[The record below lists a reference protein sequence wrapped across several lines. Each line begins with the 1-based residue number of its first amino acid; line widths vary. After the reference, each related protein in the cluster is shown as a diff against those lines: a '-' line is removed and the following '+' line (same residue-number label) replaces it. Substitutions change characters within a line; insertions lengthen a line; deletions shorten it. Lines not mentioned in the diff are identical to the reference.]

1 MAEPVKRSLVG
12 ARACGDGLA
21 FVFNLQTSVLVF
33 LRHTSVAMCHRKLT
47 RHATYADQPG
57 RYAVQPL
64 RYPPAGARCASPCNS
79 PTCRV
84 AAIRTIHGETT
95 NKHPQ
100 VSTPRQARFRHN
112 LRRWHPSPSCSASLV
127 KQYKSPKQGVRQ
139 AFDECTPRKQK
150 WGKEKLVRPSRTTL
164 RSPRPHRRNET
175 IEGMNK
181 GDTQGAH
188 IGAGAVAPA
197 THRKRAPNTDH
208 TLP

>member
-1 MAEPVKRSLVG
+1 VLHDVDTRHVGRPQPHCQSLRRRLRSRRSSANHWPHLSSALLWERGRV
-12 ARACGDGLA
+12 ATDWPSSS
-21 FVFNLQTSVLVF
+21 TSRPASSSSCATPPSRCV
-33 LRHTSVAMCHRKLT
+33 TGNWA

-100 VSTPRQARFRHN
+100 VSTPRQARFRHK

-139 AFDECTPRKQK
+139 AFDEGRVHTKKTKMGERKT
-150 WGKEKLVRPSRTTL
+150 GETL
-164 RSPRPHRRNET
+164 SHYPPQSASTSAKRN
-175 IEGMNK
+175 N
-181 GDTQGAH
+181 
-188 IGAGAVAPA
+188 
-197 THRKRAPNTDH
+197 
-208 TLP
+208 